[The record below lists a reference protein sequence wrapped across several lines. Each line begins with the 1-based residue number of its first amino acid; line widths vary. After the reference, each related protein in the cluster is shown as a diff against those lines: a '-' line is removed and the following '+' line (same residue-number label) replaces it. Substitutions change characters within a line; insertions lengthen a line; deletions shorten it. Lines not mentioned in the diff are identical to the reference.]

1 MMSLNLHWTATVSLS
16 QHAVHCDSG
25 LARPSMRSSAGGN
38 VVHRRIARK
47 VCSPGTEGKAF
58 RAPSVLGPT
67 RPRSQQWRS
76 FVFCSSGAQ
85 AVTVSRTQRIMESIP
100 TGEEAG
106 GAGGTS
112 SYESLKRVDKQW
124 KMVRSMEPV
133 KGSPPEVVRRLDGQ
147 MLGTSD
153 RAALSGSFDVVVCG
167 GTLGVFVATA
177 LAQRGFKV
185 AIVEKGQL
193 RGRMQEWNISRK
205 ELFELVK
212 LGVLNAEEAEQVITV
227 DFNPNR
233 VGFGAGSDI
242 WVKDILHLGVS
253 PAKLIETVKQRFL
266 QAGGT
271 VFESTGLSKVD
282 VFDDGAAVYLDND
295 ELLKARLVLDC
306 MGNASP
312 IVRQVRWGQR
322 PDGVCLVVGTCARG
336 FENNTSSDVIYTNLP
351 VLDVGKSKLQLFWE
365 AFPAGSGPKDRTTYL
380 FTYLDATPD
389 RPSLEEL
396 LEAYWNLMPEYQNV
410 KVEDLEF
417 LRVLYGFFSTY
428 RKSPLPS
435 AFDRILQI
443 GDASGIQSPL
453 SFGGFGSISRHLER
467 LTTGLTDALKGDILE
482 KDNLSLLNPYMP
494 NLSGAWLL
502 QRAMSVPPGGSPPPD
517 FINELLSTN
526 FTCMEKLGDP
536 VMRPFLQDVVQFG
549 PLAKTMG
556 SMMLA
561 NPGILPQIIKQ
572 VGLVPLIDWLV
583 HFIGLGSFTFLSS
596 VAAPAL
602 QSWVNGLDSREQF
615 IWRRRFEAWRFGA
628 GLDYLN

>member
-1 MMSLNLHWTATVSLS
+1 MLSLNLHWTARVSLS
-16 QHAVHCDSG
+16 QHAGNGDSV
-25 LARPSMRSSAGGN
+25 RPQTTLSFSAEGILLN
-38 VVHRRIARK
+38 PRNARK
-47 VCSPGTEGKAF
+47 VCSPGTGAKVS
-58 RAPSVLGPT
+58 RAPAALGRT
-67 RPRSQQWRS
+67 RSRNQQWLS
-76 FVFCSSGAQ
+76 SIFCSSGAQ
-85 AVTVSRTQRIMESIP
+85 AVTISRTQRIMESIP

-124 KMVRSMEPV
+124 KMVRSMEPA
-133 KGSPPEVVRRLDGQ
+133 KGSAPEVVRRLDGK
-147 MLGTSD
+147 MLGISD
-153 RAALSGSFDVVVCG
+153 PAALSGSFDVVVCG

-177 LAQRGFKV
+177 LAQRGFKA
-185 AIVEKGQL
+185 AIVERGQL

-212 LGVLNAEEAEQVITV
+212 LGVLSAEEAEQVIAV
-227 DFNPNR
+227 EFNPNR

-253 PAKLIETVKQRFL
+253 PAKLIETVKQRFI

-271 VFESTGLSKVD
+271 VFEGMGLSKVD
-282 VFDDGAAVYLDND
+282 IFDDGAVVYLDND
-295 ELLKARLVLDC
+295 EILKARLVLDC

-322 PDGVCLVVGTCARG
+322 PDGVCMVVGTCARG
-336 FENNTSSDVIYTNLP
+336 FENNTTSDVIFTNLP
-351 VLDVGKSKLQLFWE
+351 VVDVGKSKLQLFWE

-396 LEAYWNLMPEYQNV
+396 LEAYWDLMPEYQNV
-410 KVEDLEF
+410 KLEDLEI

-453 SFGGFGSISRHLER
+453 SFGGFGSIARHLER
-467 LTTGLTDALKGDILE
+467 LTTGLTDALEGDILE

-549 PLAKTMG
+549 PLAKTMA

-561 NPGILPQIIKQ
+561 NPGILPQIFKQ
-572 VGLVPLIDWLV
+572 VGIVPLIDWLV
-583 HFIGLGSFTFLSS
+583 HFIGLGTFTFLSS

-602 QSWVNGLDSREQF
+602 QSWVNSLDSKQQF

-628 GLDYLN
+628 GLDYSN